1 MREDELDV
9 ASIHDIRGG
18 ACDYSSTGE
27 GLQGRGGAPLWAGL
41 GEVGGRRVSCS
52 SAISVAIWG
61 AQEGGAEVMTDGDD
75 VQHGAELAGA
85 ESTLERAQWLA
96 WEHSPGGQPGRRIS
110 HISTGT

>member
-1 MREDELDV
+1 MGRTW
-9 ASIHDIRGG
+9 GG
-18 ACDYSSTGE
+18 GGEE
-27 GLQGRGGAPLWAGL
+27 GLLFKRNFC
-41 GEVGGRRVSCS
+41 R
-52 SAISVAIWG
+52 VAIWG